1 MKRRQ
6 FLKSAAIGAAG
17 AAATAASFPAPG
29 IAQGK
34 RDLKMVMTWPKN
46 SPALGT
52 SAERLAKRIQEL
64 SEGKLTVKL
73 YAGGE
78 LVPPFEV
85 FDAVSSGA
93 ADCYHSASYYFQG
106 KSKAFNF
113 FTTVPFGLTS
123 NELTAWIRFGGGQE
137 LWDELAAKFKLK
149 PFLVG
154 NTGVQMGGWFA
165 KEIKTLD
172 DFKGL
177 KYRMPGLGGEVF
189 RRLGVAVT
197 NLPPQEILPALQS
210 GAIDGT
216 EWVGPFNDLA
226 FGFYKVVKYYYHPG
240 IHEPGSGLDFSMNL
254 DVWNSLTPTQ
264 QELIR
269 ALTAAEND
277 IMTAEFNARNTEALD
292 TLVSKHGVQLRQ
304 FSDDIV
310 KAIGEASGQVMAEV
324 AASDDL
330 TKKIYNSFITFRKS
344 AMRWSRYGDLAYLDA
359 RLLPFKYG
367 G

>member
-1 MKRRQ
+1 MERRK
-6 FLKSAAIGAAG
+6 FLATAAAGAAG
-17 AAATAASFPAPG
+17 AAMAASFPTPG
-29 IAQGK
+29 LAQGK

-52 SAERLAKRIQEL
+52 GAERLAKRIQEL

-78 LVPPFEV
+78 LVPPLEV

-113 FTTVPFGLTS
+113 FTTVPFGLTAP
-123 NELTAWIRFGGGQE
+123 EMAAWLYYGGGQE
-137 LWDELAAKFKLK
+137 LWDELAGKFNMK
-149 PFLVG
+149 PFPVG

-165 KEIKTLD
+165 KEINKLD
-172 DFKGL
+172 DLKGL

-189 RRLGVAVT
+189 RRLGVAVS

-216 EWVGPFNDLA
+216 EWVGPYIDLA
-226 FGFYKVVKYYYHPG
+226 FGFHKVVKYYYQPG
-240 IHEPGSGLDFSMNL
+240 IHEPGSALDFSVNL
-254 DVWNSLTPTQ
+254 DVWKSLTPAQ
-264 QELIR
+264 QEIIR
-269 ALTAAEND
+269 TATTAETQLMAAEFD
-277 IMTAEFNARNTEALD
+277 ARNSDALD
-292 TLVSKHGVQLRQ
+292 TLVNKHGVQLRR

-310 KAIGEASGQVMAEV
+310 KAIGEAAGQVMAEM
-324 AASDDL
+324 AAADDI
-330 TKKIYNSFITFRKS
+330 TKRVYGSYIDFRKK
-344 AMRWSRYGDLAYLDA
+344 AIRWSSFGEKAFLDA

-367 G
+367 D

>member
-1 MKRRQ
+1 MERRK
-6 FLKSAAIGAAG
+6 FLKTAAAGAAG
-17 AAATAASFPAPG
+17 AAVAASFPKPG
-29 IAQGK
+29 LAQGK

-64 SEGKLTVKL
+64 SDGKLTVKL

-78 LVPPFEV
+78 LVPPLEV

-93 ADCYHSASYYFQG
+93 ADCYHSASYYYQG

-123 NELTAWIRFGGGQE
+123 NEMTAWIRYGGGQA
-137 LWDELAAKFKLK
+137 LWDELAAGFNMK

-154 NTGVQMGGWFA
+154 NTGVQMSGWFA
-165 KEIKTLD
+165 KEINSLD

-177 KYRMPGLGGEVF
+177 KYRMPGIGGEVF

-216 EWVGPFNDLA
+216 EWVGPFIDLA
-226 FGFYKVVKYYYHPG
+226 FGFHKVVKYYYYPG
-240 IHEPGSGLDFSMNL
+240 IHEPGSALDFSMNI
-254 DVWNSLTPTQ
+254 DVWKSLTPTQ
-264 QELIR
+264 QELIHT
-269 ALTAAEND
+269 ATAAEND
-277 IMTAEFNARNTEALD
+277 WMTAEFNARNTEALD
-292 TLVSKHGVQLRQ
+292 ALVNKHGVQLRQ
-304 FSDDIV
+304 FSDEIV
-310 KAIGEASGQVMAEV
+310 KAIGEAAGQVMAEV
-324 AASDDL
+324 AGTDAI
-330 TKKIYNSFITFRKS
+330 TKKVYDSFIAFRKT
-344 AMRWSRYGDLAYLDA
+344 AIRWSRYGDQAFLDA